1 MTRRPGM
8 TMTEVLVAIFVVAIG
23 LAGVMSMVPF
33 GAKQMSDAL
42 VADRATSHATTI
54 DGMVRSYWKEKIVED
69 PKQDNSPAPTPPAA
83 YLDREPFFVA
93 LDDPGR
99 GLPRAG
105 MTNEASYPVFLDPMG
120 VVGRVGRGDQFWVGD
135 SGGTNVP
142 RRSMNGVQYLSPYA
156 PYLSPN
162 GNPGP
167 PPGTNVVNTRE
178 SSTALRMWSQ
188 ADGFSWNEDSVPE
201 KDLTT
206 KTTMQREYRY
216 NALAV
221 IQRPSNSARYN
232 ATLKV
237 VVFSNRRHMFYP
249 TSGPEPVFN
258 NVSLTP
264 GTTAIQLPATADVQ
278 KGGWIMDGTVTVPSP
293 TVPLIRHANF
303 YRVVSAVDNGAV
315 VNGVAMVDIELHTPI
330 TRTDGRPD
338 RYDATVVVLPGVAGV
353 FERPA
358 LTAGAP

>member
-69 PKQDNSPAPTPPAA
+69 LKQDNSPAPTPPEA
-83 YLDREPFFVA
+83 YIDREPFFVA
-93 LDDPGR
+93 LDTPGR
-99 GLPRAG
+99 SLPPPGA
-105 MTNEASYPVFLDPMG
+105 TEASYPVFLDPMG
-120 VVGRVGRGDQFWVGD
+120 VVGRAGRADQLWVGD
-135 SGGTNVP
+135 GGGTNVP
-142 RRSMNGVQYLSPYA
+142 RRTMNGVQFLAPYA

-167 PPGTNVVNTRE
+167 PPGMNVVNTRD

-206 KTTMQREYRY
+206 KTTTQREYRY

-221 IQRPSNSARYN
+221 IQRPTNSARYT
-232 ATLKV
+232 ATFKV

-249 TSGPEPVFN
+249 TNGPEPVFS
-258 NVSLTP
+258 NVALTP
-264 GTTAIQLPATADVQ
+264 TSTEIKLPATADVQ
-278 KGGWIMDGTVTVPSP
+278 KGGWIMDATVTSVAPF
-293 TVPLIRHANF
+293 IRHANF
-303 YRVVSAVDNGAV
+303 YRVVSAVDNGSV
-315 VNGVAMVDIELHTPI
+315 VNGVPHLDIELHTPI
-330 TRTDGRPD
+330 TRVDGRNTTG
-338 RYDATVVVLPGVAGV
+338 DAYTGTVVVLPGVAGV